1 MLQPDDGLSEMSM
14 EEDLNALKSTKKEE
28 PENLALKI
36 AKISMRYKV
45 KLPDNKKE
53 AHITRLEKVPYAD
66 VLTAKERA
74 CRRSAKRSCSSIEL
88 LDYITNGWM
97 MRG

>member
-66 VLTAKERA
+66 VLTAKESDRKKLPV
-74 CRRSAKRSCSSIEL
+74 AKVTSNLTTVRNC
-88 LDYITNGWM
+88 
-97 MRG
+97 